1 MNLGTRIKELCE
13 KKNISVAQIEKM
25 AGIPAKSI
33 SKWDKNVPSFDKVQ
47 RVLDALEI
55 SYEEFMDIG
64 LPETQKIQTA
74 LVKIRMASPEVYNDI
89 MRKWLAPDNEDK
101 KILATQ
107 NDELSNL
114 ILNATDQQKELIQE
128 VLRLPGQQVSA
139 FLSLAKSLSGNQDVQ
154 DEPK

>member
-1 MNLGTRIKELCE
+1 MNIGTRIKEFCE

-33 SKWDKNVPSFDKVQ
+33 SKWDKNIPSFDKVQ

-89 MRKWLAPDNEDK
+89 MRKWLTPDNEDK
-101 KILATQ
+101 KILVTES
-107 NDELSNL
+107 DELSNV
-114 ILNATDQQKELIQE
+114 ILNATDKQKELIQE
-128 VLRLPGQQVSA
+128 VLRLPEQQVSA
-139 FLSLAKSLSGNQDVQ
+139 FLSLAKSLPGNQGVQ
-154 DEPK
+154 DDSK

>member
-1 MNLGTRIKELCE
+1 MLIGTRIKEFGE
-13 KKNISVAQIEKM
+13 KRNLSVAQIEKM

-33 SKWDKNVPSFDKVQ
+33 SKWDKNMPSFDKVQ

-89 MRKWLAPDNEDK
+89 MRKWLAPDEEDK
-101 KILATQ
+101 KMLATQ
-107 NDELSNL
+107 GDELNKIIS
-114 ILNATDQQKELIQE
+114 NATDKQKELIQE
-128 VLRLPGQQVSA
+128 VLRLPEAQVSA
-139 FLSLAKSLSGNQDVQ
+139 FLSLAKSLPGDQAVQ
-154 DEPK
+154 DESK